1 MRDLSVNEIIEL
13 IDLAQRIE
21 KKEIRFNLENYLAA
35 LLFFEP
41 STRTMFSFDAA
52 MKRLNG
58 KTEIMTGTASTS
70 VSKGESLRD
79 TIVNIERYVDLIVM
93 RHPLEGSVRYV
104 SEFISKPIINAGD
117 GANQHP
123 TQALLDVYSIFKTQN
138 HRKME
143 DLTIALVG
151 DLKFGRTV
159 HSLAQALSLFGVKFV
174 FISPDFLK
182 MPETIKRY
190 LKDSKIDF
198 QEMTKIEDCIESI
211 DILYMTRVQ
220 KERFADPDEY
230 ARARGSYILKPE
242 MLKNVRSNF
251 KIMHPLPRV
260 DEITTDVDLTP
271 YAYYFDQAENGVY
284 MREAIIVKLLG
295 VENEGR

>member
-1 MRDLSVNEIIEL
+1 MKNLISMKDIGSVEILEL
-13 IDLAQRIE
+13 VDLASRIE
-21 KKEIRFNLENYLAA
+21 RKEIRFNLKDYLAA

-41 STRTMFSFDAA
+41 STRTMFSFDTA

-58 KTEIMTGTASTS
+58 KTEIMTGTSSTS

-79 TIVNIERYVDLIVM
+79 TIVNIERYVDLIIM

-138 HRKME
+138 HKKME

-159 HSLAQALSLFGVKFV
+159 HSLTQALSLFDVKFV

-182 MPETIKRY
+182 IPEKIKEE
-190 LKDSKIDF
+190 LENNQTHF
-198 QEMTKIEDCIESI
+198 QEMSKIEDCINFI
-211 DILYMTRVQ
+211 DILYMTRIQ

-230 ARARGSYILKPE
+230 TRAKGSYVLTPE
-242 MLKNVRSNF
+242 MLKNVKSNF
-251 KIMHPLPRV
+251 KIMHPFQ
-260 DEITTDVDLTP
+260 E
-271 YAYYFDQAENGVY
+271 
-284 MREAIIVKLLG
+284 
-295 VENEGR
+295 